1 MTDATS
7 ASDPATSDSDSNPAA
22 AATDATPT
30 TTAASDAATLDG
42 DSDPLLD
49 TASDTTSTQQQ
60 VAAARAHGAF
70 HRLTVSDVER
80 LTPEA
85 VAVTF
90 AVPEAL
96 RETYAFTAGQHLT
109 LRTTVDSEEV
119 RRSYSIC
126 SPPSAGRLRVAV
138 KLLEGGVFSGH
149 ANSELVVGDELDVM
163 VPAGRFGVPLDPA
176 QAKQYAAIVAGSGI
190 TPVMS
195 VLGAVLETEPES
207 TFTLVYGN
215 RDSGS
220 VMFIEELGDLKD
232 RYPSRL
238 QLTHVLSREP
248 QDAELLHGRID
259 EAKLTRL
266 LDDVVRPE
274 DVDEWLLCGPFA
286 LVQQVHA
293 TLVARGVPKPRIHL
307 ELFHV
312 DGEQP
317 RIARRA
323 TAGESGTTRVT
334 VRLDG
339 RSSTFPMPDEGSVL
353 DATLAVRADAPFA
366 CKGGVCGT
374 CRAKVVEGA
383 VEMARNYA
391 LEPSEIEAGFVL
403 ACQSVPTTPTLV
415 LDFDA

>member
-1 MTDATS
+1 M
-7 ASDPATSDSDSNPAA
+7 SDVAPDDGTGTLDD
-22 AATDATPT
+22 
-30 TTAASDAATLDG
+30 TAA
-42 DSDPLLD
+42 
-49 TASDTTSTQQQ
+49 DTTSTQQQ
-60 VAAARAHGAF
+60 VAASRAHGAF
-70 HRLTVSDVER
+70 HSLRVSDVER
-80 LTPEA
+80 LTPDA

-90 AVPEAL
+90 AVPDEL
-96 RETYAFTAGQHLT
+96 REAYTFDAGQHLT
-109 LRTTVDSEEV
+109 LRTTIDGEEV

-126 SPPSAGRLRVAV
+126 SPPSEGRLQVAV
-138 KLLEGGVFSGH
+138 KLLEGGAFSGH
-149 ANSELVVGDELDVM
+149 ANRGLSVGDELDVM
-163 VPAGRFGVPLDPA
+163 RPAGRFGVPLDPA
-176 QAKQYAAIVAGSGI
+176 RVDAQTGKRYAAIVAGSGI
-190 TPVMS
+190 TPIMS
-195 VLGAVLETEPES
+195 VLGAVLQTEPGS

-220 VMFIEELGDLKD
+220 VMFVEELEDLKD
-232 RYPSRL
+232 RYPTRL
-238 QLTHVLSREP
+238 QLMHVLSREP

-259 EAKLTRL
+259 EAKLARL
-266 LDDVVRPE
+266 LDEVVRPQ

-286 LVQQVHA
+286 MVQQVHA
-293 TLVARGVPKPRIHL
+293 TLVARGVPKPRVHL

-339 RSSTFPMPDEGSVL
+339 RTSTFAMPEEGSVL
-353 DATLAVRADAPFA
+353 DATLGVRADAPFA

-374 CRAKVVEGA
+374 CRAKLVEGQ

-391 LEPSEIEAGFVL
+391 LEPEEIEAGFVL

>member
-1 MTDATS
+1 MTDVPTAIAATAAE
-7 ASDPATSDSDSNPAA
+7 ASAA
-22 AATDATPT
+22 AVAGSTP
-30 TTAASDAATLDG
+30 DG
-42 DSDPLLD
+42 SD

-60 VAAARAHGAF
+60 VAASRTHGSF
-70 HRLTVSDVER
+70 HPLRVGDVER
-80 LTPEA
+80 LTPDA

-90 AVPEAL
+90 EVPDEL
-96 RETYAFTAGQHLT
+96 REAYAFTAGQHLT
-109 LRTTVDSEEV
+109 LRTTIDGEEV

-138 KLLEGGVFSGH
+138 KLLEGGAFSGH
-149 ANSELVVGDELDVM
+149 ANTGLDVGDELDVM
-163 VPAGRFGVPLDPA
+163 VPAGRFGVALDP
-176 QAKQYAAIVAGSGI
+176 QQSRRYAAIVAGSGI

-195 VLGAVLETEPES
+195 VLGAVLEAEAGS

-220 VMFIEELGDLKD
+220 VMFVEELEDLKD
-232 RYPSRL
+232 RYATRL
-238 QLTHVLSREP
+238 QLMHVLSREP

-259 EAKLTRL
+259 EAKLERL
-266 LDDVVRPE
+266 LDEVVRPE

-286 LVQQVHA
+286 MVQQVHA
-293 TLVARGVPKPRIHL
+293 TLVARGVPKPQIHL

-317 RIARRA
+317 RMARR
-323 TAGESGTTRVT
+323 TTTGESGTTRVT

-339 RSSTFPMPDEGSVL
+339 RSSTFAMPEEGSVL

-374 CRAKVVEGA
+374 CRAKLVEGE

-391 LEPSEIEAGFVL
+391 LEPEELEAGFVL

>member
-1 MTDATS
+1 VNETDERDHMTDV
-7 ASDPATSDSDSNPAA
+7 PAA
-22 AATDATPT
+22 IAATAAEAGSAAVAGSTPDT
-30 TTAASDAATLDG
+30 S
-42 DSDPLLD
+42 D

-60 VAAARAHGAF
+60 VAASRTHGAF
-70 HRLTVSDVER
+70 HPLRVEDVER
-80 LTPEA
+80 LTPDA

-90 AVPEAL
+90 EVPDGL
-96 RETYAFTAGQHLT
+96 RDAYAFTAGQHLT
-109 LRTTVDSEEV
+109 LRTTIDGEEV

-138 KLLEGGVFSGH
+138 KLLEGGAFSGH
-149 ANSELVVGDELDVM
+149 ANTGLDVGDELDVM
-163 VPAGRFGVPLDPA
+163 VPAGRFGVALDP
-176 QAKQYAAIVAGSGI
+176 QQSKRYAAIVAGSGI

-195 VLGAVLETEPES
+195 VLGAVLEAEAGS

-220 VMFIEELGDLKD
+220 VMFVEELEDLKD
-232 RYPSRL
+232 RYATRL
-238 QLTHVLSREP
+238 QLMHVLSREP

-259 EAKLTRL
+259 EAKLQRL
-266 LDDVVRPE
+266 LDEVVRPE
-274 DVDEWLLCGPFA
+274 DVDEWLLCGPFTM
-286 LVQQVHA
+286 VQQVHA
-293 TLVARGVPKPRIHL
+293 TLVARGVPKPQIHL

-317 RIARRA
+317 RLARRT
-323 TAGESGTTRVT
+323 TAGESSATRVT

-339 RSSTFPMPDEGSVL
+339 RSSTFAMPEEGSVL
-353 DATLAVRADAPFA
+353 DATLTVRADAPFA

-374 CRAKVVEGA
+374 CRAKLVEGE

-391 LEPSEIEAGFVL
+391 LEPEELEAGFVL

>member
-1 MTDATS
+1 MTDASAPTGAMLAND
-7 ASDPATSDSDSNPAA
+7 ASDPGAPESD
-22 AATDATPT
+22 
-30 TTAASDAATLDG
+30 
-42 DSDPLLD
+42 DPMLD

-60 VAAARAHGAF
+60 VAASRAHGAF
-70 HRLTVSDVER
+70 HRLVVSDVER
-80 LTPEA
+80 LTSEA

-90 AVPEAL
+90 AVPDEL
-96 RETYAFTAGQHLT
+96 RHAYAFEAGQHLT
-109 LRTTVDSEEV
+109 LRTTIDGEEV

-126 SPPSAGRLRVAV
+126 SPPSADRLRVAV
-138 KLLEGGVFSGH
+138 KLLEGGAFSGH
-149 ANSELVVGDELDVM
+149 ANSGLTVGDELDVM

-176 QAKQYAAIVAGSGI
+176 QSKSYAAIVAGSGI

-195 VLGAVLETEPES
+195 VLGAVLETEPGS
-207 TFTLVYGN
+207 RFTLVYGN

-220 VMFIEELGDLKD
+220 VMFIEELSDLKD
-232 RYPSRL
+232 RYPARV

-259 EAKLTRL
+259 EAKLARL
-266 LDDVVRPE
+266 LDDVVPPE
-274 DVDEWLLCGPFA
+274 DVDEWLLCGPFTM
-286 LVQQVHA
+286 VQQIHA
-293 TLVARGVPKPRIHL
+293 TLVQRGVPKPQIHL

-317 RIARRA
+317 RMARRT

-339 RSSTFPMPDEGSVL
+339 RSSTFPMPEDGSVL

-374 CRAKVVEGA
+374 CRAKVVEGK

-391 LEPSEIEAGFVL
+391 LEPAEIEAGFVL

>member
-1 MTDATS
+1 MTDVPTAIAATAAE
-7 ASDPATSDSDSNPAA
+7 ASAA
-22 AATDATPT
+22 AVAGSTP
-30 TTAASDAATLDG
+30 DG
-42 DSDPLLD
+42 SD

-60 VAAARAHGAF
+60 VAASRTHGSF
-70 HRLTVSDVER
+70 HPLRVGDVER
-80 LTPEA
+80 LTPDA

-90 AVPEAL
+90 EVPDEL
-96 RETYAFTAGQHLT
+96 REAYAFTAGQHLT
-109 LRTTVDSEEV
+109 LRTTIDGEEV

-138 KLLEGGVFSGH
+138 KLLEGGAFSGH
-149 ANSELVVGDELDVM
+149 ANTGLDVGDELDVM
-163 VPAGRFGVPLDPA
+163 VPAGRFGVALDP
-176 QAKQYAAIVAGSGI
+176 QQSKRYAAIVAGSGI

-195 VLGAVLETEPES
+195 VLGAVLEAEAGS

-220 VMFIEELGDLKD
+220 VMFVEELEDLKD
-232 RYPSRL
+232 RYATRL
-238 QLTHVLSREP
+238 QLMHVLSREP

-259 EAKLTRL
+259 EAKLERL
-266 LDDVVRPE
+266 LDEVVRPE

-286 LVQQVHA
+286 MVQQVHA
-293 TLVARGVPKPRIHL
+293 TLVARGVPKPQIHL

-317 RIARRA
+317 RMARR
-323 TAGESGTTRVT
+323 TTTGESGTTRVT

-339 RSSTFPMPDEGSVL
+339 RSSTFAMPEEGSVL

-374 CRAKVVEGA
+374 CRAKLVEGE

-391 LEPSEIEAGFVL
+391 LEPEELEAGFVL